1 MGEKYSYDRFGAK
14 GARVGQAVL
23 DLYDNHQST
32 VEEVLYDMELG
43 DGYRQTILDEFTRS
57 KGHYPDKY
65 FILSLTKHALGE
77 MGVNNAF
84 KTSARSFVLP
94 LKKGNVMNTH
104 PNCMKVFYSVEAS
117 TEDIRLAWCL
127 PGWEECKS
135 ILKNPNLYDPDL
147 VGWIKEATAPLHSK
161 TD

>member
-1 MGEKYSYDRFGAK
+1 VTKNKYSYDRFGSQ
-14 GARVGQAVL
+14 GQRVGQAVL

-43 DGYRQTILDEFTRS
+43 EGYRQTILDEFTRS

-77 MGVNNAF
+77 MGVNTVY
-84 KTSARSFVLP
+84 KTSARSFVYP
-94 LKKGNVMNTH
+94 LKKEDVLNVH
-104 PNCMKVFYSVEAS
+104 PNCMKVLYSVDAT
-117 TEDIRLAWCL
+117 TEDIRLAWCV

-135 ILKNPNLYDPDL
+135 ILKQPKLYDPNL
-147 VGWIKEATAPLHSK
+147 VKWVKEALGRDHSG
-161 TD
+161 